1 MKKYDLILAALYILP
16 VILGLVIF
24 YNLTHPSNQKI
35 EDARAYVEKLYK
47 QPVKNVA
54 IRNTDMLVRV
64 FESPEKVKQGFKMT
78 GAIPVQQVAGLRVAG
93 DTLYISGT
101 CENSGAIFQLWVS
114 PGVKVDTLNAPKVY
128 ISKSKVEDN
137 ITDYGL

>member
-16 VILGLVIF
+16 VILGFVIF
-24 YNLTHPSNQKI
+24 YNLTQKI
-35 EDARAYVEKLYK
+35 EDARTYVEKLYK
-47 QPVKNVA
+47 HPVKNVV